1 MIERREKKNANFLI
15 DFKSVHNQLFCLNK
29 YAKVITMRFLHLDW
43 IFQGSLRLCQR
54 FINSVFALMIA

>member
-1 MIERREKKNANFLI
+1 MIEKKRKKNANFLI
-15 DFKSVHNQLFCLNK
+15 DFKSVRNQLFCLNK

-43 IFQGSLRLCQR
+43 IFQGSLRQR